1 MSNTPQTRE
10 EWMDRAK
17 ELLEKSMNEVHRPQ
31 LASEYANL
39 ASAVMKYVEMV
50 YPSASVV
57 RLDRE

>member
-1 MSNTPQTRE
+1 
-10 EWMDRAK
+10 MDRAK